1 MSLNPD
7 EILSAQVILRS
18 ASGRSPIEAG
28 AITAENID
36 MFVPQPEAAARV
48 AATFQSLGFATGT
61 LVGISF
67 SITGSAGRFG
77 KVFGVALCR
86 TDDEGVACLGPDGAA
101 DLELPLDR
109 LGPEIVQAIHAVTFT
124 PPAHFDALQ

>member
-1 MSLNPD
+1 MSVNPV

-18 ASGRSPIEAG
+18 ASGRSPNETG
-28 AITAENID
+28 AITSKNID
-36 MFVPQPEAAARV
+36 MFVPQPEVAALV
-48 AATFQSLGFATGT
+48 AATFQSLDFATGP

-67 SITGSAGRFG
+67 SITGSAGRFE
-77 KVFGVALCR
+77 KVFGVTLCR

>member
-7 EILSAQVILRS
+7 EILSAQVVLRS
-18 ASGRSPIEAG
+18 ASGRSANEAG

-36 MFVPQPEAAARV
+36 MFVPPPETAARV
-48 AATFQSLGFATGT
+48 AAAFQSLGFATGP

-77 KVFGVALCR
+77 KVFGAVLWR
-86 TDDEGVACLGPDGAA
+86 TDDEGVACLGPAGAA
-101 DLELPLDR
+101 DLFVLMAEVD
-109 LGPEIVQAIHAVTFT
+109 T
-124 PPAHFDALQ
+124 